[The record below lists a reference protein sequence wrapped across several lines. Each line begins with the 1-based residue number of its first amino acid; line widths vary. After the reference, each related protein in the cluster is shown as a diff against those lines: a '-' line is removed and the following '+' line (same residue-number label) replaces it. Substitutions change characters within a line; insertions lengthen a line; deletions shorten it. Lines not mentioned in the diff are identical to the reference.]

1 MDIFVYVL
9 QQTVMT
15 FLMFLQFA
23 MLARAILSWFPME
36 NRLVDIVYAV
46 TEPFIYPF
54 RRLFEKLNWFQGF
67 PLDMAF
73 LASYLAI
80 NLLTV
85 LLSAAR

>member
-9 QQTVMT
+9 QQTVMG

-23 MLARAILSWFPME
+23 MLARAILSWLPIE

-54 RRLFEKLNWFQGF
+54 RRLFEKMNWFQGF

-73 LASYLAI
+73 LASYIAI
-80 NLLTV
+80 NVLSI

>member
-9 QQTVMT
+9 QQTVMV

-23 MLARAILSWFPME
+23 MLARAILSWFPIE

-54 RRLFEKLNWFQGF
+54 RALFHKLGWFQNIPIDISF
-67 PLDMAF
+67 TVA
-73 LASYLAI
+73 YLAI
-80 NLLTV
+80 FLLGI
-85 LLSAAR
+85 LLP

>member
-1 MDIFVYVL
+1 MAVFVYIL
-9 QQTVMT
+9 KQTVMG
-15 FLMFLQFA
+15 FLMFLQIA
-23 MLARAILSWFPME
+23 MMVRAILSWFPIE
-36 NRLVDIVYAV
+36 NRIVDIVYAV

-73 LASYLAI
+73 MASYIAI
-80 NLLTV
+80 NILSI

>member
-9 QQTVMT
+9 QQTVMV

-23 MLARAILSWFPME
+23 MLARAILSWFPIE

-73 LASYLAI
+73 LAAYLAI

>member
-1 MDIFVYVL
+1 MAVFVYIL
-9 QQTVMT
+9 KQTVMG
-15 FLMFLQFA
+15 FLMFLQIA
-23 MLARAILSWFPME
+23 MLVRAILSWFPIE
-36 NRLVDIVYAV
+36 NRIVDIVYAV

-73 LASYLAI
+73 MASYIAI
-80 NLLTV
+80 NILSI

>member
-85 LLSAAR
+85 LLSVAR